1 MANNQTEGTQS
12 PPNNQPEMKKT
23 LTLFNFFTIGFGAIL
38 GTGWIFLVGDWMS
51 IGGGPIPAIVAF
63 ILGAIF
69 LMPIGACF
77 GELAAAI
84 PISGGIVEY
93 VDRTYGHAI
102 SYLTGWLL
110 TLGNGIL
117 CLWEAIAVSKL
128 ISDRFALLPH
138 MGWLDS
144 IELYEIFGAKVYL
157 IPTLISM
164 LFALY
169 VIRLNFKGAKS
180 AAKLQSFLTKCL
192 LSGMIIA
199 MIVSIATGSPSNA
212 LPVFSQVTPLDG
224 VAPATKATTFFG
236 GMIAVLVMTPFFYA
250 GFDTIPHQAEE
261 ASEGLNW
268 KKFGMVVPMAL
279 AATALFYIVCIYSFG
294 TIVNWHDFVNQSVP
308 ALACLMDINM
318 YLYIAMLIVAT
329 LGPLG
334 PMNSFFGS
342 TSRIML
348 AMGRKG
354 QLPEKFAQVDPET
367 GCPVTASKIMAVLTL
382 VGPLLGGKMLVPL
395 TNISALAFIFAYTM
409 AALACLKMR
418 TSEPELKRP
427 YKVPGG
433 KFGIALGVIAGFLL
447 IGLMVVPFSPAS
459 LSMQEWIILLS
470 WLLLGAVLHYF
481 RHRKAKA

>member
-1 MANNQTEGTQS
+1 
-12 PPNNQPEMKKT
+12 MKKS

-63 ILGAIF
+63 ILGALF

-93 VDRTYGHAI
+93 VDRTYGHTT
-102 SYLTGWLL
+102 SYITGWLL

-138 MGWLDS
+138 MGWLNS
-144 IELYEIFGAKVYL
+144 VELYEIFGAKVYL
-157 IPTLISM
+157 IPTLIAM

-180 AAKLQSFLTKCL
+180 AAQLQSFLSKCL

-212 LPVFSQVTPLDG
+212 LPVFSQVTPLNG
-224 VAPATKATTFFG
+224 AAPATTATTFIG
-236 GMIAVLVMTPFFYA
+236 GVIAVLVMTPFFYA

-261 ASEGLNW
+261 ASEGLDWN
-268 KKFGMVVPMAL
+268 KFGMVVPLAL
-279 AATALFYIVCIYSFG
+279 GATALFYIVCIYSFG

-308 ALACLMDINM
+308 ALACLMNINM
-318 YLYIAMLIVAT
+318 FLYLAMLIVAT

-334 PMNSFFGS
+334 PMNSLFGA

-354 QLPEKFAQVDPET
+354 QLPEKFAEVDPET
-367 GCPVTASKIMAVLTL
+367 GCPTTASKVMAVLTL
-382 VGPLLGGKMLVPL
+382 IGPLLGGKMLVPL

-409 AALACLKMR
+409 AALACFKMR
-418 TSEPELKRP
+418 YTEPELSRP
-427 YKVPGG
+427 YKVPFG
-433 KFGIALGVIAGFLL
+433 KFGIGLGVFAGFLL
-447 IGLMVVPFSPAS
+447 IALMVVPFSPAA
-459 LSMQEWIILLS
+459 LSMHEWTILLG
-470 WLLLGAVLHYF
+470 WLLIGGILRFV
-481 RHRKAKA
+481 RKKSSH